1 MIPDVELFLWLTG
14 IILVLVFL
22 IMLIGVAVGS
32 IKRWYQKRKRR
43 GWE

>member
-22 IMLIGVAVGS
+22 IMLIGAAVGS
-32 IKRWYQKRKRR
+32 IKRWNRKRKNR